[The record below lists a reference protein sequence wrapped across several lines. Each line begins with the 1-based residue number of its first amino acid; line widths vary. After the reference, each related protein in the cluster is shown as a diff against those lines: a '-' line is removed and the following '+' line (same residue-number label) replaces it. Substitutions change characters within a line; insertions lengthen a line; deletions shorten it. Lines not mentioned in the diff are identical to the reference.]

1 MLITLECILL
11 ALQAVAAVRLAL
23 HSPIGTTSQSSNRLS
38 KRSPVQLGSDIGQCF
53 TMKVNVNGVGL
64 SLRVDSDIS
73 DIIIPLPSSSNDV
86 GLTPESIS
94 NGQPVTIK
102 YKYSDYYGVIPTV
115 AVTIPGTRITDTS
128 LPILAVK
135 KLSADSVGIGGT
147 LKQGIF
153 GFGYTSLSNHH
164 SKTTAMDILY
174 NNDVIPNNEVSLQ
187 LCPYDMTS
195 ESFINIGNTD
205 VAAKCGTNGKS
216 IAWVESPSDDRHTVN
231 IKSVL
236 VNDKQVDLP
245 EEFQKRMENGRI
257 LYSTVETCFLYMSFP
272 ETIVKAL
279 VDAIADSDAITVKYN
294 VYRIDFL
301 NRQDFNDIFWRH
313 HLMPEAI
320 MFIKW
325 NKLPTLTITM
335 FAETPV
341 TDENRDSIVT
351 IKLGPRDYIQK
362 VDFKNLVFAVKAD
375 SNDHAV
381 LGASF
386 MSRLGL
392 TFDRQNARIGFG
404 PGCGCEVLTDGYPI
418 ISDHYRVLWSPSQL
432 PEQPSTSGSSGT
444 FIRRRKPTTTTDQVV
459 LPENTHHTVKSHT
472 TTHDKL
478 D

>member
-1 MLITLECILL
+1 
-11 ALQAVAAVRLAL
+11 
-23 HSPIGTTSQSSNRLS
+23 
-38 KRSPVQLGSDIGQCF
+38 
-53 TMKVNVNGVGL
+53 
-64 SLRVDSDIS
+64 
-73 DIIIPLPSSSNDV
+73 
-86 GLTPESIS
+86 
-94 NGQPVTIK
+94 
-102 YKYSDYYGVIPTV
+102 
-115 AVTIPGTRITDTS
+115 
-128 LPILAVK
+128 
-135 KLSADSVGIGGT
+135 
-147 LKQGIF
+147 
-153 GFGYTSLSNHH
+153 
-164 SKTTAMDILY
+164 MDILY

-236 VNDKQVDLP
+236 INDKQVDLP

-432 PEQPSTSGSSGT
+432 PEQPSGSGSSGT

-459 LPENTHHTVKSHT
+459 VPENTHHTVKSHT